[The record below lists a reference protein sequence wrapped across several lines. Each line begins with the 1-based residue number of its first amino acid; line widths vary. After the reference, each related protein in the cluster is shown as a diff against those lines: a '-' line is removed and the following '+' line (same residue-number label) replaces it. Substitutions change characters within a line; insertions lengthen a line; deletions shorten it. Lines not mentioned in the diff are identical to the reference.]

1 MGGRAS
7 GAAVPGGRVQGA
19 TKWGGGRAEQ
29 IPYTKT
35 DFMRST
41 IIHFL
46 SQINGNST
54 HDFL

>member
-1 MGGRAS
+1 VVQPPRAAECK
-7 GAAVPGGRVQGA
+7 GQQN
-19 TKWGGGRAEQ
+19 WGRAEQ

-46 SQINGNST
+46 SQIKGNST